1 MPDKIIIYTDGAA
14 LGNPGPGGFGVVMM
28 FGPHRKEL
36 SQGFQLTTNNRME
49 LLAVIVALS
58 NIKDKTIP
66 IEVYTDSQYVCNAI
80 EKKWLFGWHK
90 KGYAKIK
97 NPDLWKQFYI
107 LYQQFNIRFIWVK
120 GHAGIKENER
130 CDVLATTAAKEK
142 PTERDTFYEKS
153 QNDVTLF

>member
-14 LGNPGPGGFGVVMM
+14 LGNPGPGGYGAVMM

-36 SQGFQLTTNNRME
+36 SQGFKLTTNNRME

-58 NIKDKTIP
+58 NIKDKSIP

-97 NPDLWKQFYI
+97 NPDLWKQFYVI
-107 LYQQFNIRFIWVK
+107 YQQFNIRFIWVK

-130 CDVLATTAAKEK
+130 CDVLATTAAKEN
-142 PTERDTFYEKS
+142 PTHIDSFYEQS
-153 QNDVTLF
+153 QNETTLL